1 MKQAVKSNNR
11 SRRYTTQYNEK
22 KGGIQPTQ
30 RSNDNIQYLRK
41 KEKDFFRERKG
52 KKTFHRLN
60 SAVER
65 EYGKQLVNARTQ
77 QHVEREEKRKE
88 MQAKGRCI
96 KRDKAVTKK
105 ERKKEKNNNCC
116 EYYRR
121 GLTSSW
127 PFFFLVNVRSG
138 RMKRRR
144 EDG

>member
-22 KGGIQPTQ
+22 KGEIQPTQ

-41 KEKDFFRERKG
+41 KRERLLSGKRG
-52 KKTFHRLN
+52 KKKTFHRMCLN

-96 KRDKAVTKK
+96 KRDKAVTRK
-105 ERKKEKNNNCC
+105 ERKKK
-116 EYYRR
+116 
-121 GLTSSW
+121 TTTA
-127 PFFFLVNVRSG
+127 VNIIDAG
-138 RMKRRR
+138 
-144 EDG
+144 

>member
-1 MKQAVKSNNR
+1 M
-11 SRRYTTQYNEK
+11 TTFSTYV
-22 KGGIQPTQ
+22 
-30 RSNDNIQYLRK
+30 K

-52 KKTFHRLN
+52 KKTFHRMCLN